1 MTTTDESA
9 PPVPADVPL
18 TEPDLDA
25 DDARSRDFVQSFA
38 RGLAVIRA
46 FSDDGT
52 GLTLS
57 DVARSTGLPRAAAR
71 RFLLTLEALG
81 YVRSSGRV
89 FTLSPRVL
97 DLAHA
102 YLASS
107 GGDDLLDAIN
117 ASIPHARAS
126 RADVHHR
133 LLPRLMATARSSA
146 IPRPVKA
153 SV

>member
-1 MTTTDESA
+1 MTEEMDTATVVRHQA
-9 PPVPADVPL
+9 TAGA
-18 TEPDLDA
+18 LD
-25 DDARSRDFVQSFA
+25 DPEETPSRDFVQSFA

-46 FSDDGT
+46 FSADGS

-57 DVARSTGLPRAAAR
+57 DVARATGLPRAAAR
-71 RFLLTLEALG
+71 RFLLTLQALG

-107 GGDDLLDAIN
+107 GGDHLLDAIN
-117 ASIPHARAS
+117 ASLPHARAS
-126 RADVHHR
+126 RADVHYR
-133 LLPRLMATARSSA
+133 LLPRLMATAGA
-146 IPRPVKA
+146 GPMPRPA
-153 SV
+153 NAYM